1 MAAAYLK
8 EIRVPAL
15 LCFFIILQWSS
26 AAIGMPAFARQY
38 DLTCAACHD
47 AFPRLNTFGQDFADN
62 NFRLPNWRETMLDLG
77 DERLALP
84 KQLPLAVRAQAFVQW
99 RDAEEIDVATG
110 ARRDADTDFQAPYL
124 VKLLSSAPLSE
135 HVSYY
140 FYVIFAE
147 KGGNGETILEDAWIQ
162 YSDIAGSGIAAQLG
176 QFQVSDLMFPREVR
190 LTFQDYYV
198 YRAAGSTYERGLLFS
213 GDLNPV
219 NWAIGLVNG
228 NGIEDNFDIN
238 APGYRRP
245 DKMFDNDNDKSVFG
259 RVGTTL
265 GAVDVGLFALSGE
278 QRSAAGFAGTE
289 RGDHDSDKKILGLDV
304 AGSIRGNIHWYG
316 QILWN
321 QWDDFLDANPS
332 EDYDWLGGFVGLDY
346 IPNDRW
352 AFSLLW
358 NYAEADDFDDTQTIY
373 EGIDMNSLTG
383 SASYYL
389 MRNVKAVFEVNFD
402 FLGKT
407 SSGPP
412 FVGHQSR
419 ENYMLF
425 GFDVAF

>member
-1 MAAAYLK
+1 MFLILLK
-8 EIRVPAL
+8 DIRVL
-15 LCFFIILQWSS
+15 VILCFFSALYWSS
-26 AAIGMPAFARQY
+26 TALGMPAFARQY
-38 DLTCAACHD
+38 DLTCAVCHD

-62 NFRLPNWRETMLDLG
+62 NFRLPNWRETMMDIG

-84 KQLPLAVRAQAFVQW
+84 EQLPLAVRAQAFVQW
-99 RDAEEIDVATG
+99 RDAEHIDVTSG

-124 VKLLSSAPLSE
+124 VKLLSSAPLSDQ
-135 HVSYY
+135 VTYY

-162 YSDIAGSGIAAQLG
+162 YGDIAGSGIAAQLG

-190 LTFQDYYV
+190 LTFQDYYA
-198 YRAAGSTYERGLLFS
+198 YRAAGITYERGLLFS
-213 GDLNPV
+213 GELSPV
-219 NWAIGLVNG
+219 DWAIGVVNG

-245 DKMFDNDNDKSVFG
+245 DKLFDNDNDKSFFG
-259 RVGTTL
+259 RL
-265 GAVDVGLFALSGE
+265 GSRFGPVDVGLFALTGE

-289 RGDHDSDKKILGLDV
+289 TGTRDTDKKIVGIDV
-304 AGSIRGNIHWYG
+304 AGSARGNIHWYG
-316 QILWN
+316 QLLWN
-321 QWDDFLDANPS
+321 KWDGFLDANPS
-332 EDYDWLGGFVGLDY
+332 DDYDWLGAFAGVDY

-358 NYAEADDFDDTQTIY
+358 NYAEADDFDNSQTIY
-373 EGIDMNSLTG
+373 EGIDMNSLAG
-383 SASYYL
+383 SAAYYL
-389 MRNVKAVFEVNFD
+389 MRNVKAVFEVNLD

-407 SSGPP
+407 DEGPP

-419 ENYMLF
+419 ENYVLF